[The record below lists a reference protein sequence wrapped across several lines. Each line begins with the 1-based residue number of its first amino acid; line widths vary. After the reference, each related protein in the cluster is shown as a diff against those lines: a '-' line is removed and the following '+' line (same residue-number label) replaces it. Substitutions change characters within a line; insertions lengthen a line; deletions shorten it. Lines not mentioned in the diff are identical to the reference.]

1 MKLETDNRRLVPS
14 SLYPLTIVLTELVL
28 VFHNFSLAY
37 NIGLNRPHRQLK
49 MSTAYA
55 VKRAVG
61 KLVPSQTAF
70 LLCDVQERFVPLI
83 HKSST
88 VVHTTRLLTSVSKE
102 LSIPLV
108 VTEQYKKVF
117 GPTHGQCFN
126 EPLTEESNIP
136 IFEKKLFSMITPE
149 VRLHLQKVGK
159 QYDPSAKNF
168 GHITSMVLFGIEAH
182 VCVLQ
187 TCLDLLEMNI
197 DVHVVVDACSSMK
210 LHDREIALE
219 RMRQA
224 GAYLTTAQSLTFQL
238 LQTADHPKFKAISQ
252 LIKHHAQL
260 ENEFNVALMQQYGI
274 KQPAEDIKT

>member
-136 IFEKKLFSMITPE
+136 IFEKKIVLNDYTRSSTASPKSGQTVRSFSQKLWSYH
-149 VRLHLQKVGK
+149 LHG
-159 QYDPSAKNF
+159 AF
-168 GHITSMVLFGIEAH
+168 WHR
-182 VCVLQ
+182 
-187 TCLDLLEMNI
+187 
-197 DVHVVVDACSSMK
+197 SS
-210 LHDREIALE
+210 
-219 RMRQA
+219 RMRPSDLFRFI
-224 GAYLTTAQSLTFQL
+224 GDEY
-238 LQTADHPKFKAISQ
+238 
-252 LIKHHAQL
+252 
-260 ENEFNVALMQQYGI
+260 
-274 KQPAEDIKT
+274 